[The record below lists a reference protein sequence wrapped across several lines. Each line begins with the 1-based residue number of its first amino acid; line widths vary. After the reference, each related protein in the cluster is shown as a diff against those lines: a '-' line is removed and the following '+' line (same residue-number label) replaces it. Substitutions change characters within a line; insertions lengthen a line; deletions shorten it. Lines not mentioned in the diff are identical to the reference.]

1 MKIVGHFKC
10 NLGEFQLDAQFSFP
24 GSGITAVYGPS
35 GSGKTSLLRAIA
47 GLDQHA
53 EGELWVGDHCWQKP
67 GLFMPAH
74 QRPVAY
80 VFQHANLFEH
90 LSVQANL
97 EYGWH
102 RIKAEQRRISLQQI
116 SAVLDLELLAR
127 RRTDTL
133 SGGERQRVAIGRALA
148 VNPQLL
154 LMDEPLASLDQQRRD
169 EILPCLLT
177 LQHEFAMPIV
187 YVSHDRT
194 EISRIADHLILMQ
207 SGRIVASDRCENLL
221 TRLDLSL
228 AHEPAASSIFD
239 AVATSV
245 DADHELTT
253 FHFGDTDFVVPGNM
267 HKPGDN
273 ARLLI
278 ASRDVSLALT
288 KADDSSILN
297 IVPARI
303 DSISA
308 PTTGSVTVRLL
319 IGDRVLLSR
328 ITCRSAEQ
336 LQLRAGMEVFAQ
348 VKSIALSGTTA
359 TT

>member
-1 MKIVGHFKC
+1 MTIRGNFNC
-10 NLGEFQLDAQFSFP
+10 RLGEFQLAAEFSFP
-24 GSGITAVYGPS
+24 GNGITAVYGPS

-53 EGELWVGDHCWQKP
+53 DGELWVGESCWQKP
-67 GLFMPAH
+67 GLFLPPH
-74 QRPVAY
+74 LRPVAY

-102 RIKAEQRRISLQQI
+102 RIKPEQRRISLQQI
-116 SAVLDLELLAR
+116 VEVLDLNPLSH

-148 VNPQLL
+148 VSPQLL

-177 LQHEFAMPIV
+177 LQREFSMPIV

-194 EISRIADHLILMQ
+194 EISRIADHLVLLEA
-207 SGRIVASDRCENLL
+207 GRIIASDRCENLL

-228 AHEPAASSIFD
+228 AHEATAGSIFD
-239 AVATSV
+239 AVATAV
-245 DADHELTT
+245 DAHHQLTE
-253 FHFGDTDFVVPGNM
+253 FQCGDTKFIVPGSM
-267 HKPGDN
+267 HRPGDS

-278 ASRDVSLALT
+278 ASRDVSLALSQVT
-288 KADDSSILN
+288 DSSILN
-297 IVPARI
+297 IIPARI
-303 DSISA
+303 EAISA
-308 PTTGSVTVRLL
+308 PTEGSVTVRLL
-319 IGDRVLLSR
+319 LGDRLLLSR
-328 ITCRSAEQ
+328 ITCKSAEQ
-336 LQLRAGMEVFAQ
+336 LQLQAGKEVFAQ

-359 TT
+359 SA